1 MDGKRFGNEGGRVNE
16 KGMTLLELLVVI
28 AIIATIM
35 GIVMLSTR
43 GLRQVYVVK
52 GAAREVF
59 GDMQRARLAAI
70 REGRTYTMCFAP
82 LDGTNTTDRVFTS
95 YFFVLGKGADGNYC
109 TSDDPVPDKW
119 PVLDVEKKYPGMVF
133 VENFSGTLASFNPN
147 GKASAGN
154 VKISGSETDKQ
165 VSVNGNTGNIRIE

>member
-1 MDGKRFGNEGGRVNE
+1 MNE
-16 KGMTLLELLVVI
+16 KGMTLLELLVVV

-35 GIVMLSTR
+35 GIVVLSTR

-52 GAAREVF
+52 SAARELF

-70 REGRTYTMCFAP
+70 REGRTYTLCFAP
-82 LDGTNTTDRVFTS
+82 VDSTNTTDRVFTS
-95 YFFVLGKGADGNYC
+95 YFFVLGKGADGDYC

-119 PVLDVEKKYPGMVF
+119 PNLDAGKKYPGMVF
-133 VENFSGTLASFNPN
+133 VENFNGTLASFTPT

-154 VKISGSETDKQ
+154 VKILGSGTEKK
-165 VSVNGNTGNIRIE
+165 VIVNGNTGNIRIE